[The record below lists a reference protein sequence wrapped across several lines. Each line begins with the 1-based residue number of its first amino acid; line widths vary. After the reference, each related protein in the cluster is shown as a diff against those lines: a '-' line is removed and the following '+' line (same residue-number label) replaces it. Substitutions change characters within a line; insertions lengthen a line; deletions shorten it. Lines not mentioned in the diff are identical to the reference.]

1 MPLYFHGLS
10 KLVQS
15 QIKTNDNKSQQ
26 EEHCFIE
33 IASDFETLAI
43 ENESDITI
51 REEFYLNLFELSLP
65 VSNYD
70 ITTKCLKNLTLSTNF
85 KNLMTKF
92 ITKIIFQLKLDII
105 FPPNNNDDD
114 FYGQHF
120 SLIDSIIVKVAQD
133 SNLSQSLRVYQ
144 YLYSWRLFGCMVVVV
159 NNNKTLE
166 LGDKRGA
173 IEALYEFI
181 TRFRIENPTGD
192 VERKVKLKILEIY
205 MIILNLLKSFENN
218 QDQWFLKTNSYKET
232 TTTTRRSIVSLNDLK
247 LEYLEWLKNLDED
260 VSMFT

>member
-1 MPLYFHGLS
+1 M
-10 KLVQS
+10 
-15 QIKTNDNKSQQ
+15 
-26 EEHCFIE
+26 
-33 IASDFETLAI
+33 
-43 ENESDITI
+43 
-51 REEFYLNLFELSLP
+51 
-65 VSNYD
+65 
-70 ITTKCLKNLTLSTNF
+70 
-85 KNLMTKF
+85 
-92 ITKIIFQLKLDII
+92 
-105 FPPNNNDDD
+105 
-114 FYGQHF
+114 
-120 SLIDSIIVKVAQD
+120 
-133 SNLSQSLRVYQ
+133 
-144 YLYSWRLFGCMVVVV
+144 
-159 NNNKTLE
+159 
-166 LGDKRGA
+166 GDKRGA